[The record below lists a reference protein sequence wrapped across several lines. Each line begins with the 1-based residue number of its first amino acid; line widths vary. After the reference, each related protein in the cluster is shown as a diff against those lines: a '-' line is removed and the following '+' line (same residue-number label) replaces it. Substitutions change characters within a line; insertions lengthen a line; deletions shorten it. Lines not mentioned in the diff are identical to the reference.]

1 MSTHDTLTG
10 AILETFQVIPRKT
23 AVHFKDRSMTYGQLD
38 AASGRLA
45 QALAS
50 LGASKGDR
58 VCLYIPNSI
67 EFVVSYLANLK
78 LELITIPT
86 NILYRETE
94 LAHILED
101 SGAKVIYTHSSNLD
115 VIRKVKRESGRLE
128 RTIVIGPGE
137 ELGEGEIAFEEL
149 MDAFPEGGGLAAPAP
164 QPDDVVGIFYTSGTT
179 GRSKGAA
186 LTQKNLISN
195 IRALIGA
202 WRLSENDRILLC
214 LPLFHMHGLHN
225 GLHGALVTGMSVFLH
240 ERFYAGPVL
249 ESLARDGCT
258 LFYGVP
264 TMYKRLLEAA
274 DAEAADQH
282 DLSGM
287 RLFVSGSAPLPA
299 GDLRRFEEAF
309 GHTVLE
315 RYGMSETAMNISNP
329 YEGERRPGSIGFPL
343 PGVSIRIVNEDG
355 KDCEDEEVGEIWIK
369 GDNVFKGYWNRP
381 TATRESFTQD
391 GWFKSGDLG
400 KRSGDGYYTIVGRS
414 KDLIISSGF
423 NVYPREIEE
432 LILKRGDVVECVVIG
447 VPDPVKGEVIKCY
460 VVPRE
465 GKTLTEGDITGYCR
479 EKLASFKV
487 PRKVV
492 FLKEL
497 PRTPTGKVMKH
508 KLMIQPMNY

>member
-1 MSTHDTLTG
+1 MNTQDTLTG
-10 AILETFQVIPRKT
+10 AIFETFQAVPRKT
-23 AVHFKDRSMTYGQLD
+23 AVRFKDRSMTYGQLD
-38 AASGRLA
+38 AASDRLA

-50 LGASKGDR
+50 LGVSKGDR

-67 EFVVSYLANLK
+67 ELVVVYLANLK

-101 SGAKVIYTHSSNLD
+101 SGAKILYTHSSNLD
-115 VIRKVKRESGRLE
+115 VVRKVKRESGRLE
-128 RTIVIGPGE
+128 KTIVIGLAE
-137 ELGEGEIAFEEL
+137 ALERDEIAFEQL
-149 MDAFPEGGGLAAPAP
+149 TGAFPEDGGLAAAPAP
-164 QPDDVVGIFYTSGTT
+164 RPDDVVGIFYTSGTT

-195 IRALIGA
+195 IRALIDA
-202 WRLSENDRILLC
+202 WRLSEDDRILLC

-240 ERFYAGPVL
+240 ERFYAEPVL
-249 ESLARDGCT
+249 EALARDGCT

-274 DAEAADQH
+274 DEAGKY

-299 GDLRRFEEAF
+299 EDLRRFKEVF

-343 PGVSIRIVNEDG
+343 PGVDIRIVNESG
-355 KDCEDEEVGEIWIK
+355 KDCEDEDVGEIWIK

-381 TATRESFTQD
+381 SATKESFTPD

-400 KRSGDGYYTIVGRS
+400 KRSSDGYYTIVGRS

-432 LILKRGDVVECVVIG
+432 LILKRGDVVECVVVG
-447 VPDPVKGEVIKCY
+447 VPDAVKGEVIKCY
-460 VVPRE
+460 VVPQE
-465 GKTLTEGDITGYCR
+465 DAKLNEEDITTYCR

-497 PRTPTGKVMKH
+497 PRTPTGKVTKH
-508 KLMIQPMNY
+508 KLP

>member
-1 MSTHDTLTG
+1 MNTRNTLTG
-10 AILETFQVIPRKT
+10 AIFKTFHANPGKV
-23 AVHFKDRSMTYGQLD
+23 AVHFKDRSMTYGDLD
-38 AASGRLA
+38 AASSRLA
-45 QALAS
+45 KALAAS

-101 SGAKVIYTHSSNLD
+101 SGAKILYTHSSNLD
-115 VIRKVKRESGRLE
+115 VIRKVKRESGRLGK
-128 RTIVIGPGE
+128 TIVIDPGG
-137 ELGEGEIAFEEL
+137 ELGEDEIALEEL
-149 MDAFPEGGGLAAPAP
+149 MGAFPDGGGLAAPAP
-164 QPDDVVGIFYTSGTT
+164 KPDDVVGIFYTSGTT

-195 IRALIGA
+195 IRALIDA
-202 WRLSENDRILLC
+202 WRLSESDRILLC

-240 ERFYAGPVL
+240 ERFYKKQVL
-249 ESLARDGCT
+249 ESLARDTCT

-264 TMYKRLLEAA
+264 TMYNRLLEAA
-274 DAEAADQH
+274 DEAGKY

-299 GDLRRFEEAF
+299 EDLRRFEEAF
-309 GHTVLE
+309 GHRVLE

-329 YEGERRPGSIGFPL
+329 YDGERRPGSIGFPL
-343 PGVSIRIVNEDG
+343 PGVSIRIVNESG
-355 KDCEDEEVGEIWIK
+355 KDCQDEEVGEIWIK

-381 TATRESFTQD
+381 AATRESFAPG

-447 VPDPVKGEVIKCY
+447 VPDPVKGEVIKCC

-465 GKTLTEGDITGYCR
+465 GETPTEEDITGYCR

-487 PRKVV
+487 PRSVV
-492 FLKEL
+492 FLKKL

-508 KLMIQPMNY
+508 ELPD